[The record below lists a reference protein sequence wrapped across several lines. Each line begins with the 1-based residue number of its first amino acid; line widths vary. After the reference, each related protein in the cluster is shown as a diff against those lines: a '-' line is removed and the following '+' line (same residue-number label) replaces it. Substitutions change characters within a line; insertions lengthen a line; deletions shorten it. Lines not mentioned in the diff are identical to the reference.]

1 MTTTNSRVVR
11 AELLSFDAD
20 PGDSDTPAPGS
31 VLHIADGALWIESG
45 RIRAVEEY
53 ASLAPTL
60 PPDTEVI
67 DHRGKLITPGFIDSH
82 VHYVQLEIIASYGRQ
97 LLDWLNDYTFPEEQ
111 RFADP
116 DHAAA
121 LTDAFLDEL
130 LRVGTTTAQV
140 FCSSHPASVDA
151 FFAASH
157 RRGLCM
163 LAGKVL
169 MDRHAPAGLTDDL
182 EGGIRDSERL
192 IGDWHGK
199 GRLGYSLTPRFAPT
213 STRAQLDAAGGVLRS
228 DDSLWVQTH
237 LAENTGELD
246 WVAELFPGSRDY
258 LEVYEQSG
266 LVGPRSTF
274 AHGIHLDNEMRT
286 RLAERGA
293 NLAFCPSSNLF
304 LGSGLFDRQ
313 AAREM
318 ALNVT
323 FASDVGA
330 GTDLSGLATLKAAY
344 QVGQLRGQPLTAWQG
359 LYGLTLGN
367 ARALSLEAHIGR
379 LAPGM
384 AADFVVL
391 DPAATPLM
399 ARRTARSTS
408 LSETLFAVMMMGDD
422 RCVAETWADGRLQHR
437 RDDLEE
443 RHRS

>member
-1 MTTTNSRVVR
+1 MTNNDSRVLR

-20 PGDSDTPAPGS
+20 PGDDDTPAPGS
-31 VLHIADGALWIESG
+31 VRHHPDGAVWIENG
-45 RIRAVEEY
+45 HIRAVDDF
-53 ASLAPTL
+53 ATLTPDL
-60 PPDTEVI
+60 PPGIEVV

-97 LLDWLNDYTFPEEQ
+97 LLDWLNDYTFPEEL

-121 LTDAFLDEL
+121 LSEAFLDEL

-140 FCSSHPASVDA
+140 FCSSHPTSVDA
-151 FFAASH
+151 FLAASH

-169 MDRHAPAGLTDDL
+169 MDRHAPPGLTDDL
-182 EGGIRDSERL
+182 VGGIRDSERL

-213 STRAQLDAAGGVLRS
+213 STRAQLDATGALLRN
-228 DDSLWVQTH
+228 DESLWLQTH

-313 AAREM
+313 AAREK

-323 FASDVGA
+323 FASDVGG

-359 LYGLTLGN
+359 LFGLTLGN
-367 ARALSLEAHIGR
+367 ARALSLDDRIGR

-384 AADFVVL
+384 DADLVVL
-391 DPAATPLM
+391 DPAATPLL
-399 ARRTARSTS
+399 ARRTARSRS
-408 LSETLFAVMMMGDD
+408 LAETLFALMMMGDD
-422 RCVAETWADGRLQHR
+422 RSVAETWAAGRLQHR
-437 RDDLEE
+437 RDD
-443 RHRS
+443 